1 MSTFPFKTGT
11 KDLRTA
17 FDLLDRN
24 RDGCITASELQF
36 MLKNLGIKIKDDI
49 IYHLIR
55 EASHSESEGE
65 IRADNDF
72 NDCYQQLANQ
82 PTTLE
87 AENQKNSYNQTQ
99 VAGAQ

>member
-1 MSTFPFKTGT
+1 MITTKTSYLLRWFSQNYNIKSLFFAAVALIRMPTFPFKTGT

-55 EASHSESEGE
+55 EASHSGQKL
-65 IRADNDF
+65 RGVA
-72 NDCYQQLANQ
+72 ANF
-82 PTTLE
+82 
-87 AENQKNSYNQTQ
+87 
-99 VAGAQ
+99 